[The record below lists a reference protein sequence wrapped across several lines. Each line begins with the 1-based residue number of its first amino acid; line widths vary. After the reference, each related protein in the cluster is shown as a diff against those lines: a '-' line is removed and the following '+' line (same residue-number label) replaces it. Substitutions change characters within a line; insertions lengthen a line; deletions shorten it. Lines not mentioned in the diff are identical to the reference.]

1 MKKFILATFIS
12 AIFFSC
18 EQNEITE
25 VAKPITESERNNS
38 LMLLNLVETQTTQSL
53 QTINPALSM
62 QNGVLSFS
70 TIDAYEDFISNG
82 GTNKDVL
89 TQTLLQ
95 TDNFNSLYEF
105 SLDTLNS
112 YELSE
117 EEIEF
122 SSNNP
127 FFTSMLNQDRMIK
140 IGDWFVKLDF
150 NKKAGF
156 IMSSYFPQY
165 YGAFVEGDIMAGGG
179 KIHTLSFEDD
189 GIEFLKQGNLQLGT
203 LPPRGSENS
212 TQWLFCRENGAGE
225 RKSDGFTYINNS
237 LRLDNKVVYQKAVV
251 YFSLQGKSKLQKKSS
266 LGIWVAEK
274 GNLRMEYYYKFKP
287 KCKGESWWRGNKS
300 VYDNEVNFRPYE
312 SAKAL
317 NKYYYSAWFVYDN
330 RIQTP
335 LYYINHG
342 Y

>member
-1 MKKFILATFIS
+1 MKKFILAAFIS

-38 LMLLNLVETQTTQSL
+38 LMLLNLAETQTTQSL

-140 IGDWFVKLDF
+140 IGDWYVKLDF
-150 NKKAGF
+150 NKKVGF

-165 YGAFVEGDIMAGGG
+165 YGAFVEGDVMAGRG
-179 KIHTLSFEDD
+179 KIHIVSFEDD
-189 GIEFLKQGNLQLGT
+189 GIEFLKQGNSQLGT

-212 TQWLFCRENGAGE
+212 TQWLFCREGGAD
-225 RKSDGFTYINNS
+225 RKKDENFHYINS
-237 LRLDNKVVYQKAVV
+237 DLRFDCKIVYQKAVV
-251 YFSLQGKSKLQKKSS
+251 YFSLQGKGKLQRKSRI
-266 LGIWVAEK
+266 GIWVEQTADLK
-274 GNLRMEYYYKFKP
+274 MHYGYRFKP
-287 KCKGESWWRGNKS
+287 KCKKEEIWQSVISVVDNKVS
-300 VYDNEVNFRPYE
+300 YRLYE
-312 SAKAL
+312 SPRAL
-317 NKYYYSAWFVYDN
+317 NKYIYSAYFVYEN
-330 RIQTP
+330 RIATRIFQ
-335 LYYINHG
+335 ISDG